1 VTGRARVPFLAA
13 VDSAAVDE
21 ALARSY
27 RSRATLERLLAPE
40 VMHALDE
47 YVREVATEITDRL
60 RDELG
65 FAGGKPWLTP
75 AEAGRLLDCS
85 PHAIRMRCSRG
96 RLEHRYQGRR
106 LYVSARA
113 IQELG

>member
-1 VTGRARVPFLAA
+1 LLA
-13 VDSAAVDE
+13 VVNGESE
-21 ALARSY
+21 PLTRQ

-40 VMHALDE
+40 VMHALDD
-47 YVREVATEITDRL
+47 YVRDIAAELVDDL
-60 RDELG
+60 RGE
-65 FAGGKPWLTP
+65 FERARGKPWLTA

-85 PHAIRMRCSRG
+85 PHAIRMRCKRG

-113 IQELG
+113 IQELR

>member
-1 VTGRARVPFLAA
+1 
-13 VDSAAVDE
+13 VDGAAVDE

-40 VMHALDE
+40 VMGALDT
-47 YVREVATEITDRL
+47 YVRDIATELVQQL
-60 RDELG
+60 RDEIDY
-65 FAGGKPWLTP
+65 AGGKPWLTP
-75 AEAGRLLDCS
+75 VEAGRLLDCT
-85 PHAIRMRCSRG
+85 PHAIRMRCKRG

-113 IQELG
+113 IQELA